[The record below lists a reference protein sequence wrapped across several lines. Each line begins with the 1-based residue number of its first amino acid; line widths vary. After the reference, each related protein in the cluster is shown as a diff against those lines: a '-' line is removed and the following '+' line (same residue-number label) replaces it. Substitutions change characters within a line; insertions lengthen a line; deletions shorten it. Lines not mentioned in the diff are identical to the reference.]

1 MDLITMSGRE
11 LQRIEVLSEVVAKKR
26 TERSAAAVLGISTRQ
41 TRRLLTAYH
50 DSGGSALIH
59 KARGRASNNR
69 LIAGVREY
77 AMAIVRSKY
86 ADFGPTLASEML
98 LEKDGLKVSRETLRK
113 WMVEDGLW
121 LSRRQRRS
129 FHQPRLRRERYGELI
144 QIDGSEHRWFE
155 QRGEPCTLA
164 VAIAHHKYVGLFAS
178 EKWQGKQIRK
188 CHSETLWRNLTVE

>member
-1 MDLITMSGRE
+1 MSECE

-41 TRRLLTAYH
+41 TRRLLTAYR

-86 ADFGPTLASEML
+86 ADFGPTLASAML
-98 LEKDGLKVSRETLRK
+98 LEKDGLEGLTRDAPKV
-113 WMVEDGLW
+113 DG
-121 LSRRQRRS
+121 
-129 FHQPRLRRERYGELI
+129 
-144 QIDGSEHRWFE
+144 
-155 QRGEPCTLA
+155 
-164 VAIAHHKYVGLFAS
+164 
-178 EKWQGKQIRK
+178 
-188 CHSETLWRNLTVE
+188 